1 MQTRQTR
8 KTLIQSI
15 ERALNA
21 LEVVRERA
29 PLRSTEIARALGL
42 SPSAASNIVRTLFH
56 RGYLAQGSDGR
67 YVLGC
72 QAYLLGIAADAWAPL
87 RQAAQAPMQRLNQET
102 GYLCFLGVEAQGRV
116 IAVRIVEGAGAVVV
130 PRDQKWLDQLH
141 CTAAGKVLLA
151 HLVPE
156 RYAVLRATYVLTP
169 QTPATITDWE
179 TLDATSAPFARASV
193 CARTVSMGSP
203 RSPCPWPGRR
213 PCRRGPLR
221 GVLSY
226 YLLERQAG
234 LVASL
239 RCRPGHRRTARL
251 TPPSGQPRRGPVR
264 ASQRL
269 VRLGR
274 RPSQTRRRR

>member
-1 MQTRQTR
+1 MQGIQAR

-21 LEVVRERA
+21 LEVVRERT

-56 RGYLAQGSDGR
+56 RGYLAQDSDGR

-87 RQAAQAPMQRLNQET
+87 RQAAEAPMQRLNRET

-156 RYAVLRATYVLTP
+156 RYAVLRATYVLAP
-169 QTPATITDWE
+169 QTPATITDW
-179 TLDATSAPFARASV
+179 DALESGLAAIRATGFCVCKDESVYGVSSIAVPVARSGGPAVAALSV
-193 CARTVSMGSP
+193 AFS
-203 RSPCPWPGRR
+203 
-213 PCRRGPLR
+213 
-221 GVLSY
+221 SY
-226 YLLERQAG
+226 YLTPERQAEM
-234 LVASL
+234 VASL
-239 RCRPGHRRTARL
+239 NAAARDIAAL
-251 TPPSGQPRRGPVR
+251 
-264 ASQRL
+264 
-269 VRLGR
+269 LG
-274 RPSQTRRRR
+274 